1 MKKLKGIT
9 TMLND
14 SSQYWKTTFD
24 NIACNCDRVNIV
36 EEEKEDEMIVDKINY
51 NTDYPT
57 VKVDGIQY

>member
-1 MKKLKGIT
+1 
-9 TMLND
+9 MLND

-24 NIACNCDRVNIV
+24 NIACNCDRENIV
-36 EEEKEDEMIVDKINY
+36 EEEKEDEMVVDKINY